1 MITKTLV
8 IGLCVC
14 MPMCAW
20 ANKDAA
26 SIKRDEIDA
35 RKAVRVSLNDGGSA
49 KFGKFSTCGKNG
61 TCLTVNA

>member
-1 MITKTLV
+1 
-8 IGLCVC
+8 